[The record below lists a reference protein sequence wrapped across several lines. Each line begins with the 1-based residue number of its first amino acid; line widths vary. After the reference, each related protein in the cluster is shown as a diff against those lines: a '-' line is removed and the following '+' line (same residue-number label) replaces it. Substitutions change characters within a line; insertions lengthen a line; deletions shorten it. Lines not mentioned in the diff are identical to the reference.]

1 MKTVKVAITI
11 DGRVLRRLDDLVAE
25 KRFSSRS
32 RAIQLAVE
40 AQLERLDR
48 GRLARE
54 CSKLDPRAEQRLAN
68 EGASADLAEW
78 PEY

>member
-1 MKTVKVAITI
+1 MRTVKVAITI
-11 DGRVLRRLDDLVAE
+11 DGEVLRRLDDLVAE

-54 CSKLDPRAEQRLAN
+54 CSKLDPEAEQRLAN